1 MRTLIFANEFFVVP
15 LQIMLTYNSQLK
27 TLVLPEYG
35 RNIQQMVDYCLTIED
50 RDERTHCAFTIVQN
64 MANMFPQLRS
74 ETDYQHKL
82 WDHLMIMSGFQ
93 LDVDFPFDDII
104 REENLDT
111 KPDPIQ
117 YQLEP
122 IQFRHYG
129 KNIERMIQRAAEYPE
144 GEERDALVMLL
155 ANHMKKLI
163 YQINNEDVEDAKIFK
178 DLEFFSNGRIK
189 LSTDTHS
196 LHEFKVAP
204 TQQQSSKKK
213 KKK

>member
-1 MRTLIFANEFFVVP
+1 
-15 LQIMLTYNSQLK
+15 MLTYNSQLK
-27 TLVLPEYG
+27 KLVMPEYG
-35 RNIQQMVDYCLTIED
+35 RNVQKMVDHCLTIED
-50 RDERTHCAFTIVQN
+50 RDERTRCAFTIVQN

-74 ETDYQHKL
+74 EADYQHKL

-93 LDVDFPFDDII
+93 LDIDFPYDDII

-111 KPDPIQ
+111 DPAPIK
-117 YQLEP
+117 YELEP

-129 KNIERMIQRAAEYPE
+129 KNIERMIERAAQYPE

-163 YQINNEDVEDAKIFK
+163 FQINNEDVEDAKIFK
-178 DLEFFSNGRIK
+178 DLERYSHGVLR
-189 LSTDTHS
+189 LDPETHR
-196 LHEFKVAP
+196 LHEYQVVKPAQ
-204 TQQQSSKKK
+204 TTGKKK

>member
-1 MRTLIFANEFFVVP
+1 
-15 LQIMLTYNSQLK
+15 MLTYNSQLK

-64 MANMFPQLRS
+64 MANMFPQLRA

-82 WDHLMIMSGFQ
+82 WDHLMIMSDFK

-104 REENLDT
+104 KEENLDT
-111 KPDPIQ
+111 KPDPIR
-117 YQLEP
+117 YELEP
-122 IQFRHYG
+122 IVYRHYG
-129 KNIERMIQRAAEYPE
+129 KNIERMIERAAEYPE

-163 YQINNEDVEDAKIFK
+163 FQINNEDVEDAKIFK
-178 DLEFFSNGRIK
+178 DLERYSHGAIR
-189 LSTDTHS
+189 LDPATHR
-196 LHEFKVAP
+196 LHEYQIVKPAQPVG
-204 TQQQSSKKK
+204 KKK

>member
-1 MRTLIFANEFFVVP
+1 
-15 LQIMLTYNSQLK
+15 MLTYNSQLK

-35 RNIQQMVDYCLTIED
+35 RNIQQMVDHCLTIED
-50 RDERTHCAFTIVQN
+50 RDERTHCAYTIVQN
-64 MANMFPQLRS
+64 MANMFPQLRA

-104 REENLDT
+104 KEENLET
-111 KPDPIQ
+111 KPDPIR
-117 YQLEP
+117 YELEP
-122 IQFRHYG
+122 IIYRHYG
-129 KNIERMIQRAAEYPE
+129 KNIERMIERAAEYPE

-178 DLEFFSNGRIK
+178 DLERYSHGAIR
-189 LSTDTHS
+189 LDPETHR
-196 LHEFKVAP
+196 LHEYQIVKPSQPAG
-204 TQQQSSKKK
+204 KKK